1 MSTVCGEKGAK
12 REKVFSMLFAVVM
25 LLSLC
30 PLTFAAEDEV
40 NTGFNE
46 KTILQAI
53 EEYFVDRNLILDGA
67 QNIDD
72 YPGLFTLDDEIE
84 HKSVLNANGFSVAA
98 SKARVIDLWVSD
110 NRAVAQV
117 EENVQYRKDGRSID
131 EMVLHTIYLYP
142 TDDMGIV
149 VGADEYKEVTTGF
162 KSCSY
167 VDETADVSPM
177 AAGSKYCIVNIAKN
191 EVGYTAG
198 SNNYTKYGAWF
209 ATGYANSDWCA
220 MFVCW
225 CANQANVS
233 TSVISRDKSVAVVD
247 NLKEFFKDKK
257 QFYSKGSATPRAGD
271 IYFEGVSTSNLK
283 HTAIIESVSNGKMY
297 IIEGNAGSSPTKV
310 QRRTVSLT
318 ASNYVGFARPS
329 YGTTSHTFKTVTNG
343 SGTVLYY
350 LCTACGFKSTTQ
362 TGTQAL
368 QLTH

>member
-1 MSTVCGEKGAK
+1 
-12 REKVFSMLFAVVM
+12 
-25 LLSLC
+25 
-30 PLTFAAEDEV
+30 
-40 NTGFNE
+40 
-46 KTILQAI
+46 
-53 EEYFVDRNLILDGA
+53 
-67 QNIDD
+67 
-72 YPGLFTLDDEIE
+72 
-84 HKSVLNANGFSVAA
+84 
-98 SKARVIDLWVSD
+98 
-110 NRAVAQV
+110 
-117 EENVQYRKDGRSID
+117 
-131 EMVLHTIYLYP
+131 
-142 TDDMGIV
+142 
-149 VGADEYKEVTTGF
+149 
-162 KSCSY
+162 
-167 VDETADVSPM
+167 M

-297 IIEGNAGSSPTKV
+297 IIEVNAGSSPTKV